1 MTAEH
6 CIWKLWLCFSFVQ
19 WIRYCVNCT
28 NHATCELIACVRWF
42 VYYRVDRVPPYSANI
57 MESSLILSQLCP
69 PSANE
74 PTWKNHFTIYTTNNS
89 YALAFGCFD
98 PDIRSENP
106 CNSKYVYTSR
116 AKVFKRYFSKQHE
129 AVRQPCRMVRREP
142 ESRSLT
148 SIVMTSFF
156 SLAHSASSS

>member
-1 MTAEH
+1 METLVVFFICPMNTLLCKLHESCNVWTHRMCTLVCVLQSRQSPTLQCKHHGIISDSFTA
-6 CIWKLWLCFSFVQ
+6 L
-19 WIRYCVNCT
+19 
-28 NHATCELIACVRWF
+28 
-42 VYYRVDRVPPYSANI
+42 
-57 MESSLILSQLCP
+57 P